1 MTEEVSHASS
11 NPSPNTLSIVNI
23 VCVFSHLCV
32 YVHCVRQRKIQTTAT
47 LRQPTAPN
55 VFIATGQFQTQLQT
69 PTCLCFT
76 LGDVAVSRSSDS
88 FITLYFFFLLS
99 PQQLSHTSVSGVAFV
114 SGTCHWGVT
123 VLFVFLHLLLWV
135 SHSCGSTHRQTR
147 PWNHL
152 KTNSTNSQLFSGR
165 TTTYSNI
172 RVSVSQ

>member
-47 LRQPTAPN
+47 LREPTAPN

-76 LGDVAVSRSSDS
+76 LGDVPVSRSTDS

-99 PQQLSHTSVSGVAFV
+99 PQQLSHTSVSGVALV
-114 SGTCHWGVT
+114 SVT
-123 VLFVFLHLLLWV
+123 VLLFSCIFFCV
-135 SHSCGSTHRQTR
+135 SHSHGSTHRQTR
-147 PWNHL
+147 P
-152 KTNSTNSQLFSGR
+152 
-165 TTTYSNI
+165 
-172 RVSVSQ
+172 

>member
-76 LGDVAVSRSSDS
+76 LGDVAVSL
-88 FITLYFFFLLS
+88 T
-99 PQQLSHTSVSGVAFV
+99 
-114 SGTCHWGVT
+114 
-123 VLFVFLHLLLWV
+123 LLLPCTFSFSSV
-135 SHSCGSTHRQTR
+135 PSSCRIPLFQGSH
-147 PWNHL
+147 L
-152 KTNSTNSQLFSGR
+152 SQEHAIEEWLSFLFSCIFFCECPTLVGPPTDR
-165 TTTYSNI
+165 PDPEI
-172 RVSVSQ
+172 I

>member
-47 LRQPTAPN
+47 LREPTAPN

-76 LGDVAVSRSSDS
+76 LGDVPVSRSTDS

-99 PQQLSHTSVSGVAFV
+99 PQQLSHTSVSGVALV
-114 SGTCHWGVT
+114 SVT
-123 VLFVFLHLLLWV
+123 VLLFSCIFFCV
-135 SHSCGSTHRQTR
+135 SHSHGSTHRQTR
-147 PWNHL
+147 PWNNF
-152 KTNSTNSQLFSGR
+152 KKR
-165 TTTYSNI
+165 TMQIAECS
-172 RVSVSQ
+172 REG